1 MSGKMK
7 NGLELSKQSWGALRQ
22 NRQLLVFPIISMVI
36 MTIVLILFLIPTTGL
51 VQSILDTGEVTQ
63 AHVWP
68 GIGLLFLYYLIASIV
83 VIFSN
88 AALTG
93 ANKRLIEGKSATIGD
108 GLRIAS
114 SHLGTIVKYAL
125 ISATVGVLVR
135 LIIRF
140 GDKSDNIVVAILSL
154 VVGGAIAAAWSLA
167 IFFAIPVMVFEDLNV
182 RDSLKRSVDIFKQTW
197 GEGFTGDVVIGGLS
211 CLVYLAI
218 FLVGGGL
225 VAVGVLNAMSALIIF
240 GLLVVV
246 LGTTVIDL
254 LYGAVNGI
262 FQTSLYHYALT
273 GDAGPFIDIEMANA
287 AFKS

>member
-22 NRQLLVFPIISMVI
+22 NRQLLVFPIISMI
-36 MTIVLILFLIPTTGL
+36 MMTIVLTLFLIPTTGL

-83 VIFSN
+83 LIFSN

-93 ANKRLIEGKSATIGD
+93 TNKRLIEGKSATIGD

-114 SHLGTIVKYAL
+114 SHLGTIIKYAL
-125 ISATVGVLVR
+125 ISATVGVVARLIVR
-135 LIIRF
+135 L
-140 GDKSDNIVVAILSL
+140 GDKSDNFVVAILSWL
-154 VVGGAIAAAWSLA
+154 IGGAIAATWGLA
-167 IFFAIPVMVFEDLNV
+167 VIFAIPAMVFEDLNV
-182 RDSLKRSVDIFKQTW
+182 RDSLKRCVDIFNKTW
-197 GEGFTGDVVIGGLS
+197 GEGFTGDVAIGGLS
-211 CLVYLAI
+211 CLVYLVI
-218 FLVGGGL
+218 FLEGSGL
-225 VAVGVLNAMSALIIF
+225 VAVGVMNGISAMIIL
-240 GLLVVV
+240 GILVVV
-246 LGTTVIDL
+246 LGTTVINS

-262 FQTSLYHYALT
+262 FQTSLYQYALT
-273 GDAGPFIDIEMANA
+273 GDAGPFIDTEMARA

>member
-7 NGLELSKQSWGALRQ
+7 NGLELSKQSWEALRQ
-22 NRQLLVFPIISMVI
+22 NRQFLVFPIISMVM
-36 MTIVLILFLIPTTGL
+36 MTIVSILFLIPAAGL
-51 VQSILDTGEVTQ
+51 VQSILDTGEFTQ

-68 GIGLLFLYYLIASIV
+68 WLGLLFLYYLIASIV

-88 AALTG
+88 AALVG
-93 ANKRLIEGKSATIGD
+93 ANKRILEGQNATVGD
-108 GLRIAS
+108 GLRIAFM
-114 SHLGTIVKYAL
+114 HFGTIVKYAL
-125 ISATVGVLVR
+125 ITATVGVLVR

-167 IFFAIPVMVFEDLNV
+167 VFFAIPVMVFEDLNV
-182 RDSLKRSVDIFKQTW
+182 RDSLKRSVDIFKKTW
-197 GEGFTGDVVIGGLS
+197 GEGFTGDVAIGGLS

-225 VAVGVLNAMSALIIF
+225 VAVGVMNAMSALIIF
-240 GLLVVV
+240 GVLVVV
-246 LGTTVIDL
+246 LGTTVINL

-273 GDAGPFIDIEMANA
+273 GDAGPFIDIELAKT
-287 AFKS
+287 AFQS

>member
-22 NRQLLVFPIISMVI
+22 NRQLIVFPILSMFM
-36 MTIVLILFLIPTTGL
+36 MTIVSIPFMIPVAGL

-88 AALTG
+88 AALIG
-93 ANKRLIEGKSATIGD
+93 ANKRLLEGKGATIGD
-108 GLRIAS
+108 GLQIAF
-114 SHLGTIVKYAL
+114 SHFGTIVKYAL
-125 ISATVGVLVR
+125 ITATVGVVVR

-140 GDKSDNIVVAILSL
+140 GDKSDNVVVAILSL
-154 VVGGAIAAAWSLA
+154 VVGGALAAAWGLA
-167 IFFAIPVMVFEDLNV
+167 VFFAIPVMVFEDLNV
-182 RDSLKRSVDIFKQTW
+182 RDSLKRSVEIFKQTW

-225 VAVGVLNAMSALIIF
+225 VVVGVMNGMIALIIF
-240 GLLVVV
+240 GVLVIILGITVV
-246 LGTTVIDL
+246 DL

-262 FQTSLYHYALT
+262 FQTSLYNYALT
-273 GDAGPFIDIEMANA
+273 GDAGPFIDTEMAKA
-287 AFKS
+287 AFRS

>member
-22 NRQLLVFPIISMVI
+22 NRQLIVFPILSGIV
-36 MTIVLILFLIPTTGL
+36 MTIVSILFLIPAAGL
-51 VQSILDTGEVTQ
+51 VQTILDTGAVTQ
-63 AHVWP
+63 AQVWP

-88 AALTG
+88 AALVG
-93 ANKRLIEGKSATIGD
+93 ANKRLLEGQSASVGD
-108 GLRIAS
+108 GLRIAF
-114 SHLGTIVKYAL
+114 SHFGTIVKYAL
-125 ISATVGVLVR
+125 ITATVGVLVR

-140 GDKSDNIVVAILSL
+140 GDKSDNIVVALLSL
-154 VVGGAIAAAWSLA
+154 VVGGALAAAWGLA
-167 IFFAIPVMVFEDLNV
+167 VFFAIPVMVFEDLNV

-225 VAVGVLNAMSALIIF
+225 AAVGVMNGISVLFIF
-240 GLLVVV
+240 GMLVIV
-246 LGTTVIDL
+246 LGITVVNL

-262 FQTSLYHYALT
+262 FQTSLYHYAIT
-273 GDAGPFIDIEMANA
+273 GDAGPFINTELAKA
-287 AFKS
+287 AFQN